1 MTYSLDFRRKV
12 LSVRVRDGLSFQ
24 QVPERFSI
32 GVAGVVR
39 WAHNI
44 EIKPYVRRKVR
55 KIDLDL
61 LAQDVADYP
70 DAYQSERAARFG
82 VRPAQ
87 FVTRSSVL
95 V

>member
-12 LSVRVRDGLSFQ
+12 LSVRARDSLSFQ
-24 QVPERFSI
+24 QVSERFSI
-32 GVAGVVR
+32 GVASVMC

-70 DAYQSERAARFG
+70 DAYQSERAGGQYSLCWLR
-82 VRPAQ
+82 AQ
-87 FVTRSSVL
+87 APWGDI
-95 V
+95 